1 MAIQFVEGERRV
13 QVPFT
18 ATLDDGRT
26 YTDALMM
33 TAAEWTAS
41 TATSRKALMRDRV
54 LAWQNAVDSPAAED
68 AETDQERRQRLRIQR
83 AEALRQAAAAEEELA
98 ETEPE
103 EPEA

>member
-1 MAIQFVEGERRV
+1 VAIQFAEGERRV

-26 YTDALMM
+26 YSDALMM

-54 LAWQNAVDSPAAED
+54 VAWQAVVD
-68 AETDQERRQRLRIQR
+68 APPEETSETDQERRQRLRLMR
-83 AEALRQAAAAEEELA
+83 ADALRAAAAAETELA